1 MRAPG
6 RAALSIL
13 ACLAAGPGLAAGA
26 AGAAAPAAPD
36 VLGTYRLRCR
46 ALIDARPFP
55 ARDEE
60 LHADAVLVRGG
71 GASEIRLRLAG
82 DGFACDLAAKL
93 GADGALAFAPGQ
105 RCVADLRSD
114 EVDGRVEA
122 RLRAGTGRVHE
133 DVLTL
138 DLAFTLTGSVQVRSG
153 GALDALSAVVP
164 VPGAGGEPVP
174 VSGEARGRGEGRRD
188 RSRAAE

>member
-1 MRAPG
+1 MHAPG
-6 RAALSIL
+6 RAVLLVL
-13 ACLAAGPGLAAGA
+13 ASLAAGGGLAAGA
-26 AGAAAPAAPD
+26 GAPAAPD
-36 VLGTYRLRCR
+36 VLGTYRLRGR

-60 LHADAVLVRGG
+60 LHADAVLARGE
-71 GASEIRLRLAG
+71 GASGVRLHLAG
-82 DGFACDLAAKL
+82 DGFACDLAGTLA
-93 GADGALAFAPGQ
+93 ADGALAFAAGQ
-105 RCVADLRSD
+105 RCVANLRSD

-122 RLRAGTGRVHE
+122 SLRAGSGWVRE

-138 DLAFTLTGSVQVRSG
+138 DLAFTLSGSVRVRSG

-174 VSGEARGRGEGRRD
+174 VSGEARGKAEGRRD
-188 RSRAAE
+188 RSRAGQ